1 MKQFDGTMSRPQ
13 HFGALD
19 LYRFI
24 AAAGVALLHF
34 SQFAKYDP
42 ATGFGYAVG
51 DFALFV
57 DFFFILSGFVI
68 SLTYSSSVT
77 TFSEIF
83 TFLRRRIARIYPMY
97 LLTLLIFLVP
107 AALGISRGK
116 VHGVSSII
124 QDALLVKSWPLHSE
138 LPYNFPAWSVSV
150 EWAMYLLFP
159 ILMLLVRRFGN
170 LTLVALI
177 ITGFVSVEY
186 TLESGLINPPLWFAN
201 ISPIRALPAFSAGV
215 LIARTFRSIEIPQ
228 AALIGALLF
237 AVTITT
243 MILHT
248 QNYAILLLMAA
259 TIFVTAN
266 SYVSG
271 IPTLLDSRFCR
282 KLGNASYSL
291 YMLHA
296 IFLTI
301 TIDYLWPR
309 ISSGQPTL
317 IFAAVVGVI
326 LTVFSI
332 FTFSHFEKPARDF
345 ISGKRRLP
353 KLSKMTANKPSET
366 RI

>member
-1 MKQFDGTMSRPQ
+1 MKQFGGTMSRPQ

-42 ATGFGYAVG
+42 STGFGYAVG

-68 SLTYSSSVT
+68 SLSYSSSVT

-116 VHGVSSII
+116 VHSVSSIVR
-124 QDALLVKSWPLHSE
+124 DALLVKSWPLHSE
-138 LPYNFPAWSVSV
+138 FPYNFPAWSVSV

-159 ILMLLVRRFGN
+159 IMMLLVKRFGN
-170 LTLVALI
+170 LVLVAL
-177 ITGFVSVEY
+177 TVAGFAGSEY
-186 TLESGLINPPLWFAN
+186 ALESGLINPPLWFAN
-201 ISPIRALPAFSAGV
+201 TSPLRALPAFSAGV
-215 LIARTFRSIEIPQ
+215 LVASTFRSIEIPQ
-228 AALIGALLF
+228 ATLLGALLF
-237 AVTITT
+237 AVTITA
-243 MILHT
+243 MILHA
-248 QNYAILLLMAA
+248 QDYMILSLMAA

-266 SYVSG
+266 SYGSKT
-271 IPTLLDSRFCR
+271 PAFLDSRFCR
-282 KLGNASYSL
+282 NLGNASYSL
-291 YMLHA
+291 YMLQA

-301 TIDYLWPR
+301 TVDFVWPR
-309 ISSGQPTL
+309 ISSAQPTL
-317 IFAAVVGVI
+317 IYAAAVSVT

-345 ISGKRRLP
+345 ISGRRRAP
-353 KLSKMTANKPSET
+353 KLSEMTANKPSET